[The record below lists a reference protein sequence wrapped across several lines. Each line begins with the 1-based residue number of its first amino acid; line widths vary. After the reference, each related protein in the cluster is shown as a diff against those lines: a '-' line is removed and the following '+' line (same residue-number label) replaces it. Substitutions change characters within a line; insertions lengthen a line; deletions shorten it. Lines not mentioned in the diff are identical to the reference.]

1 MRKLWPLF
9 LLVAQT
15 VLAQNKELDSLKLQL
30 SAAKTDENRLAVL
43 KVLVNTA
50 FETDINKAME
60 YARAGVELADKAGDK
75 KAQPEFYE
83 MKGRMHANMVQ
94 LDSAVLF
101 FDKAMAGYKAIG
113 NKKGQATTW
122 FKIGWVHK
130 KKQEIDKAMD
140 ADMTALKLME
150 ELQDQKGIA
159 GALERIS
166 DDLTRQGRLKEALDY
181 AKKSIA
187 ICEKNGM
194 KEELM
199 YSFFNAGNVSITMG
213 ENAESL
219 AFYDKA
225 IAINREMN
233 LGEMN
238 LCDFSNG
245 RGNAL
250 KRLGRYPEALNEY
263 KKAQALSQK
272 INYDNAANT
281 VIANLGEVNLL
292 MGNYSEALKY
302 QLKTIEVMEATGDRA
317 NLVENYV
324 HVSTIY
330 EKLKDYPSALVYQ
343 KKARLLRDSTASK
356 ESDKAMSE
364 LLTKYETEK
373 KQVTIN
379 SQQQQLSQQQR
390 VQWLSMGVAALLA
403 VLLFVGYRSYRARNK
418 TNKLLAAK
426 NAENELLL
434 KEIHHRVKNNLEVVS
449 SLLALQ
455 SAQIDDPNTKEA
467 MQEGQNRVQSIGIV
481 HQKLYQGEN
490 LGAIEMKDYF
500 INLSENILDSFG
512 ADEKVQI
519 ECAMEK
525 LNIDIDTAVP
535 LGLIV
540 NELLTNTLKYAFPD
554 GRNGK
559 VQIRLE
565 KSKDGILQLQVSD
578 NGVGK
583 SGLTKGTGFGGQL
596 VALLTKQ
603 LSGSMREEVNNG
615 TNIFFEFKIEKAA

>member
-1 MRKLWPLF
+1 MRKVWPL
-9 LLVAQT
+9 LLLFAQT
-15 VLAQNKELDSLKLQL
+15 ATAQNKALDSLNQQL
-30 SAAKTDENRLAVL
+30 SAAKTDESRLAVL

-50 FETDINKAME
+50 FETDLTRALE
-60 YARAGVELADKAGDK
+60 YARMGVDLADKAGDIN
-75 KAQPEFYE
+75 AQPSFYE
-83 MKGRMHANMVQ
+83 MKGRMHANMLQ

-101 FDKAMAGYKAIG
+101 FDKAMTGYKAID

-130 KKQEIDKAMD
+130 KRQEIDKAMD
-140 ADMTALKLME
+140 ADMTALALME
-150 ELQDQKGIA
+150 ELKDQQGIA
-159 GALERIS
+159 NALGRVS

-187 ICEKNGM
+187 LCEKNGM

-199 YSFFNAGNVSITMG
+199 HSFFNAGNVSITMG
-213 ENAESL
+213 ENEEAL
-219 AFYDKA
+219 AYYDKA
-225 IAINREMN
+225 IAINQSMK
-233 LGEMN
+233 LGDMN
-238 LCDFSNG
+238 LCDLGNS

-250 KRLGRYPEALNEY
+250 KRLGRYPEALTEY
-263 KKAQALSQK
+263 KKAQALAQK
-272 INYDNAANT
+272 INYTNAANT
-281 VIANLGEVNLL
+281 VIANLGEVNML
-292 MGNYSEALKY
+292 MGNYPEALKF
-302 QLKTIEVMEATGDRA
+302 QLKTIELMEASGDRA

-324 HVSTIY
+324 HASTIY
-330 EKLKDYPSALVYQ
+330 EKLNDYPSALAYQ
-343 KKARLLRDSTASK
+343 KKARFLRDSTASK

-364 LLTKYETEK
+364 LLTKYEAEK
-373 KQVTIN
+373 KQATIT
-379 SQQQQLSQQQR
+379 SQQQQLSQQQM
-390 VQWLSMGVAALLA
+390 VQWLMIGVAALFA
-403 VLLFVGYRSYRARNK
+403 VLLFVGYRSYRARTRANE
-418 TNKLLAAK
+418 LLAAK

-500 INLSENILDSFG
+500 INLSESILDSFG
-512 ADEKVQI
+512 ADKKVQI
-519 ECAMEK
+519 ECAMDE

-559 VQIRLE
+559 VKIKLE
-565 KSKDGILQLQVSD
+565 KRPDGILQLQVSD

-583 SGLTKGTGFGGQL
+583 SGVTHGTGFGGQL

-603 LSGSMREEVNNG
+603 LGGSMKEEVNHG
-615 TNIFFEFKIEKAA
+615 TNILFEFKIEKAA

>member
-1 MRKLWPLF
+1 MR
-9 LLVAQT
+9 
-15 VLAQNKELDSLKLQL
+15 
-30 SAAKTDENRLAVL
+30 
-43 KVLVNTA
+43 
-50 FETDINKAME
+50 
-60 YARAGVELADKAGDK
+60 
-75 KAQPEFYE
+75 
-83 MKGRMHANMVQ
+83 
-94 LDSAVLF
+94 
-101 FDKAMAGYKAIG
+101 
-113 NKKGQATTW
+113 
-122 FKIGWVHK
+122 
-130 KKQEIDKAMD
+130 
-140 ADMTALKLME
+140 
-150 ELQDQKGIA
+150 
-159 GALERIS
+159 
-166 DDLTRQGRLKEALDY
+166 
-181 AKKSIA
+181 
-187 ICEKNGM
+187 
-194 KEELM
+194 EELM
-199 YSFFNAGNVSITMG
+199 YSFFNAGNVSIAMG

-219 AFYDKA
+219 AYYDKA
-225 IAINREMN
+225 IAINQSMN

-238 LCDFSNG
+238 LCDFMNS

-250 KRLGRYPEALNEY
+250 KRLGRYAEALNEY
-263 KKAQALSQK
+263 KKTQATAQK
-272 INYDNAANT
+272 INYTNAANT
-281 VIANLGEVNLL
+281 VIANLGEINLL
-292 MGNYSEALKY
+292 MGNYPEALKY
-302 QLKTIEVMEATGDRA
+302 QLKTIELMEATDDRA

-324 HVSTIY
+324 HASTIY
-330 EKLKDYPSALVYQ
+330 EKLKDYPSALAYQ
-343 KKARLLRDSTASK
+343 KKARFLRDSTASK

-373 KQVTIN
+373 KQATIT
-379 SQQQQLSQQQR
+379 SQQQQLSQQQM
-390 VQWLSMGVAALLA
+390 VQWLSIGVAALLA
-403 VLLFVGYRSYRARNK
+403 VLLFVGYRSYQARTK

-500 INLSENILDSFG
+500 INLSESILDSFG
-512 ADEKVQI
+512 ADKKVQI
-519 ECAMEK
+519 ECAMDK

-559 VQIRLE
+559 VKIKLE
-565 KSKDGILQLQVSD
+565 KRPDGILQLQVSD

-583 SGLTKGTGFGGQL
+583 SGVTHGTGFGGQL

-603 LSGSMREEVNNG
+603 LGGSMKEEVNNG
-615 TNIFFEFKIEKAA
+615 TNIFFEFKIDKAA